1 MCPNKGNGMWHDK
14 YKDGAPQPAQII
26 HCGKL
31 PASVFSDSRDAA
43 RFVAV
48 VIGNLIREKNAAGQ
62 KTVLGLA
69 TGSTPIG
76 VYRELVR
83 MHKAGELDFSN
94 VVTFNLDEYWPMKLE
109 SEQSYHSFMAEHL
122 FDHVNIPKDNIH
134 IPSGL
139 WSADEVEK
147 KCAEYERLIAQNGG
161 LDLQL
166 LGIGRDGH
174 IGFNEPGS
182 ERNSRTR
189 LIALDPMTRRDAAGD
204 FGGEEKVPARA
215 ITMGVQTIWEAKRVF
230 LMALGEKK
238 AFVIRKAL
246 EGEPTPNVPASFL
259 QNHLNT
265 SFILDEAASAELT
278 QVRTPWIGGRIVDWT
293 PTLQTRAMVW
303 LSQTCNK
310 PLLKLELKDFL
321 QHHLYDILHLEGG
334 VSAIRERVFQQLMG
348 TICTQPG
355 NKQPLKVLIFS
366 PHPDDDVISMGGT
379 FITLVNQGHQVHV
392 AYMTGGN
399 IAVRDDACLRHLDYV
414 EESSQT
420 LGGLHPDTAARLKNC
435 RADIRSKKPGDH
447 DSVDVLTLK
456 GLIRKTEATNAC
468 ELVGVPA
475 SQLNF
480 LELPFYQT
488 GSVKK
493 KAMGDPDIDI
503 VANKLRELRPD
514 QIYFAGDL
522 SDPHGTHRVCA
533 QIVIEVLARLEREG
547 YSPEVWMYRGAWQ
560 EYEPHE
566 IDRAVPLSPE
576 VVLKKKQAILRHESQ
591 KDGAMFM
598 GADDREFWMRAED
611 RTKQTA
617 KIYNDL
623 GLPEFFALEGFV
635 RYRGQKL

>member
-1 MCPNKGNGMWHDK
+1 MWHDK

-48 VIGNLIREKNAAGQ
+48 VIANLIREKNAAEQ
-62 KTVLGLA
+62 KAVLGLA

-83 MHKAGELDFSN
+83 MHEAGELDFSN
-94 VVTFNLDEYWPMKLE
+94 VVTFNLDEYWPMKPD
-109 SEQSYHSFMAEHL
+109 SEQSYHSFMWEHL
-122 FDHVNIPKDNIH
+122 FGHVNIKPENVH
-134 IPSGL
+134 IPSGCWRL
-139 WSADEVEK
+139 ENVERE
-147 KCAEYERLIAQNGG
+147 CAEYERLITQLGG

-182 ERNSRTR
+182 DRNSRTR
-189 LIALDPMTRRDAAGD
+189 LVALDPMTRRDAAGD

-215 ITMGVQTIWEAKRVF
+215 ITMGVQTIWEAKRIV

-259 QNHLNT
+259 QNHLNAA
-265 SFILDEAASAELT
+265 FILDEAASAELT
-278 QVRTPWIGGRIVDWT
+278 QVRTPWIGGRIVEWT
-293 PTLQTRAMVW
+293 QTLQTRAMVW
-303 LSQTCNK
+303 LSQVCQK
-310 PLLKLELKDFL
+310 PLLKLDMKDFL

-334 VSAIRERVFQQLMG
+334 VSAIRERVFGQLMG
-348 TICTQPG
+348 TICTKPG
-355 NKQPLKVLIFS
+355 GDNPIKVLIFS

-379 FITLVNQGHQVHV
+379 FITLVNQGHTIHV

-414 EESSQT
+414 EESSLT
-420 LGGLHPDTAARLKNC
+420 LGGLHPETAARLKKC
-435 RADIRSKKPGDH
+435 RADIRTKKPGDH
-447 DSVDVLTLK
+447 DSPDVLTLK
-456 GLIRKTEATNAC
+456 GLIRKTEAANAC

-475 SQLNF
+475 SQLSF

-493 KAMGDPDIDI
+493 RVMGDSDLDI

-533 QIVIEVLARLEREG
+533 QIIIEVLARLETEG

-560 EYEPHE
+560 EFEPHE
-566 IDRAVPLSPE
+566 IERAVPLSPE
-576 VVLKKKQAILRHESQ
+576 IVAKKKQAILRHESQ

-598 GADDREFWMRAED
+598 GSDDREFWMRAED

-635 RYRGQKL
+635 RYHGQKL

>member
-1 MCPNKGNGMWHDK
+1 
-14 YKDGAPQPAQII
+14 
-26 HCGKL
+26 
-31 PASVFSDSRDAA
+31 
-43 RFVAV
+43 
-48 VIGNLIREKNAAGQ
+48 
-62 KTVLGLA
+62 
-69 TGSTPIG
+69 
-76 VYRELVR
+76 
-83 MHKAGELDFSN
+83 
-94 VVTFNLDEYWPMKLE
+94 
-109 SEQSYHSFMAEHL
+109 
-122 FDHVNIPKDNIH
+122 
-134 IPSGL
+134 
-139 WSADEVEK
+139 
-147 KCAEYERLIAQNGG
+147 
-161 LDLQL
+161 
-166 LGIGRDGH
+166 
-174 IGFNEPGS
+174 
-182 ERNSRTR
+182 
-189 LIALDPMTRRDAAGD
+189 
-204 FGGEEKVPARA
+204 
-215 ITMGVQTIWEAKRVF
+215 
-230 LMALGEKK
+230 
-238 AFVIRKAL
+238 
-246 EGEPTPNVPASFL
+246 
-259 QNHLNT
+259 
-265 SFILDEAASAELT
+265 
-278 QVRTPWIGGRIVDWT
+278 
-293 PTLQTRAMVW
+293 MVW
-303 LSQTCNK
+303 LSQICSK

-321 QHHLYDILHLEGG
+321 QYHLYDILHLQGG

-355 NKQPLKVLIFS
+355 GKQPLKALIFS

-399 IAVRDDACLRHLDYV
+399 IAVRDDACLRHIEYV
-414 EESSQT
+414 EEGSHK
-420 LGGLHPDTAARLKNC
+420 LGGLHPDTAARLEKC
-435 RADIRSKKPGDH
+435 RAEIRSKRPGDH
-447 DSVDVLTLK
+447 DSTDVLTLK

-475 SQLNF
+475 SRLNF

-493 KAMGDPDIDI
+493 RAMGEDDIGI

-533 QIVIEVLARLEREG
+533 QIVIEVLAQLEREG

-566 IDRAVPLSPE
+566 MDRAVPLSPE
-576 VVLKKKQAILRHESQ
+576 IVLKKKQAILRHESQ

-598 GADDREFWMRAED
+598 GGDDREFWMRAED

>member
-1 MCPNKGNGMWHDK
+1 MWHDK

-48 VIGNLIREKNAAGQ
+48 VIANLIREKNAAGQ

-83 MHKAGELDFSN
+83 MHKGGELDFSN
-94 VVTFNLDEYWPMKLE
+94 VVTFNLDEYWPMKPE
-109 SEQSYHSFMAEHL
+109 SEQSYDSFMREHL
-122 FDHVNIPKDNIH
+122 FDHVNIPKENVH
-134 IPSGL
+134 IPSGQ
-139 WSADEVEK
+139 WRGEDVERE
-147 KCAEYERLIAQNGG
+147 CVEYERQIAQHGG

-182 ERNSRTR
+182 DRNSRTR

-215 ITMGVQTIWEAKRVF
+215 ITMGVQTIWEAKRIF
-230 LMALGEKK
+230 LVALGEKK

-259 QNHLNT
+259 QNHLSA

-303 LSQTCNK
+303 LSQTCDK

-348 TICTQPG
+348 TICTKPG
-355 NKQPLKVLIFS
+355 DKQPLKALIFS

-379 FITLVNQGHQVHV
+379 FITMVSQGHQVHV

-414 EESSQT
+414 EESSQK
-420 LGGLHPDTAARLKNC
+420 LGGLHPDTAARLKKC

-447 DSVDVLTLK
+447 DSADVLTLK

-475 SQLNF
+475 NRLNF

-493 KAMGDPDIDI
+493 RAMGDSDIEI

-533 QIVIEVLARLEREG
+533 QIVIEVLARLERED

-598 GADDREFWMRAED
+598 GSDDREFWMRAED

-617 KIYNDL
+617 KIYNEL

>member
-1 MCPNKGNGMWHDK
+1 MWHDK

-31 PASVFSDSRDAA
+31 PASVFSDSHDAA

-48 VIGNLIREKNAAGQ
+48 VIANLIREKNAAGQ
-62 KTVLGLA
+62 TTVLGLA

-76 VYRELVR
+76 VYRELAR
-83 MHKAGELDFSN
+83 MHKAGELDFSK
-94 VVTFNLDEYWPMKLE
+94 VATFNLDEYWPMPSE
-109 SEQSYHSFMAEHL
+109 SEQSYHSFMWEHL
-122 FDHVNIPKDNIH
+122 FSHVNIVPENVH
-134 IPSGL
+134 IPNGQWSG
-139 WSADEVEK
+139 DEIAGHCV
-147 KCAEYERLIAQNGG
+147 EYERQIAQLGG
-161 LDLQL
+161 LDVQL

-189 LIALDPMTRRDAAGD
+189 LVALDPMTRRDAAGD
-204 FGGEEKVPARA
+204 FGGEEKVPSRA
-215 ITMGVQTIWEAKRVF
+215 ITMGVQTIWEAKRIF

-259 QNHLNT
+259 QNHMNAA
-265 SFILDEAASAELT
+265 FILDEAASAELT
-278 QVRTPWIGGRIVDWT
+278 QVRTPWTGGRIVEWT
-293 PTLQTRAMVW
+293 PTLQKRAMVW
-303 LSQTCNK
+303 LSKVCEK
-310 PLLKLELKDFL
+310 PLLKLDLKDFL

-334 VSAIRERVFQQLMG
+334 AAAVRERVFDELLK
-348 TICTQPG
+348 TVCTKPG
-355 NKQPLKVLIFS
+355 GDSPLKVLIFS

-379 FITLVNQGHQVHV
+379 FLTLVNQGHQVHV

-399 IAVRDDACLRHLDYV
+399 IAVRDDACLRHINFV
-414 EESSQT
+414 EKSSQI
-420 LGGLHPDTAARLKNC
+420 LGGLPSDTAARFLKC
-435 RADIRSKKPGDH
+435 RQEIRGKKPGDH
-447 DSVDVLTLK
+447 DSGDVLTLK
-456 GLIRKTEATNAC
+456 GLIRKTEAINAC
-468 ELVGVPA
+468 ELVGVPVER
-475 SQLNF
+475 LHF

-488 GSVKK
+488 GSAKK
-493 KAMGDPDIDI
+493 RPMGDLDVNLVTD
-503 VANKLRELRPD
+503 KLRELRPD

-533 QIVIEVLARLEREG
+533 QIIIEVLARQDVEN
-547 YSPEVWMYRGAWQ
+547 YSPEVWLYRGAWQ

-566 IDRAVPLSPE
+566 IERAVPLSPE

-598 GADDREFWMRAED
+598 GSDDREFWMRAED
-611 RTKQTA
+611 RTKETA
-617 KIYNDL
+617 RIFNAL